1 MSDPIPNP
9 ETPQADSTSVS
20 FQQAAQEAQPGLIAE
35 FIEFLAESK
44 KWWLT
49 PIIVVLLLVGLLV
62 LLSSSVVAPFIYPL
76 F

>member
-1 MSDPIPNP
+1 MSDPLPKT
-9 ETPQADSTSVS
+9 ETPPSDKPNVS
-20 FQQAAQEAQPGLIAE
+20 FEQAAQEAQPGLIAE
-35 FIEFLAESK
+35 FIEFLRESK